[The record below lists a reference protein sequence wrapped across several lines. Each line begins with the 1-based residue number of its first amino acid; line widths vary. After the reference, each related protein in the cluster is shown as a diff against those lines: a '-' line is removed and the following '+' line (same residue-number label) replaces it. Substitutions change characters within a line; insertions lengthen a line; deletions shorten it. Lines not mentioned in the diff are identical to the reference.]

1 MTRMSV
7 ALVAVLALMVAT
19 FTAKAYA
26 QEAPI
31 KVAKTEKGEFLTDPT
46 GMTLYTYDR
55 DGEGESK
62 CNAKCAENWPPLMGQ
77 ATDPDVGP
85 YSLITRQ
92 DGSVQWSFR
101 GMPLYRYKGD
111 KAPGDMSGDGKEQ
124 KRKVKDKKTGAEK
137 EVSEKVWRA
146 AQP

>member
-7 ALVAVLALMVAT
+7 ALVAILALTVAT

-26 QEAPI
+26 QAEPV
-31 KVAKTEKGEFLTDPT
+31 KVAKTEKGEHLTDQN
-46 GMTLYTYDR
+46 GMTLYTFDR

-62 CNAKCAENWPPLMGQ
+62 CNGKCAENWPPLMGQ

-85 YSLITRQ
+85 YSLITRD

-101 GMPLYRYKGD
+101 GMPLYRYKED
-111 KAPGDMSGDGKEQ
+111 KAPGDMKGDGKEAT
-124 KRKVKDKKTGAEK
+124 RKVKGKDGKETEVK
-137 EVSEKVWRA
+137 EVVWRA